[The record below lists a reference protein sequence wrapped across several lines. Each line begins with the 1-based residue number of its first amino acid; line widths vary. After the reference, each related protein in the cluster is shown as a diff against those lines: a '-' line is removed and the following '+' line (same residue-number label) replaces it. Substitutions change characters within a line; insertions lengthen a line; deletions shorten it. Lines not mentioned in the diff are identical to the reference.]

1 MNLEQNLLLEPWT
14 LDRNH
19 YLDYQIRHK
28 RLNQTKGIKPNI
40 IDETGNT
47 SIDWCIHNSK
57 QA

>member
-47 SIDWCIHNSK
+47 SIDWCIYNSK
-57 QA
+57 